1 MSYSGFTE
9 WLCRDILG
17 YTGQYNAL
25 HGYIGPCSV
34 LGCTGLY
41 KALLGYTGLY
51 IYIRLYWGVQG
62 YECLD
67 ILSYSVV

>member
-1 MSYSGFTE
+1 MV
-9 WLCRDILG
+9 ILG
-17 YTGQYNAL
+17 HAVFWFYLN
-25 HGYIGPCSV
+25 I